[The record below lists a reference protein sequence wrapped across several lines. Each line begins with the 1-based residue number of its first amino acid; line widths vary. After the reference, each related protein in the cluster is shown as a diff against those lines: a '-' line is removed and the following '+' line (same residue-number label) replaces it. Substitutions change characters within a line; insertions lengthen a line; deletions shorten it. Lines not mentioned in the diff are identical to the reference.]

1 MFHFNTNLG
10 TFQNMGMEE
19 LALIVSMLKFETF
32 RLQRTQDSSS
42 FYLKSDKT
50 WEKASGGRW
59 VGGLGKWR
67 GGWRIG
73 VLLAAHCGCHFLGS
87 EWLVRGRGRSSHTEY
102 PITTPHH
109 PRLSCKPPPYRLF
122 HGQIYLIRSESYLTK
137 HSTITDSGSVE

>member
-50 WEKASGGRW
+50 WEKASGEDGW
-59 VGGLGKWR
+59 GDWGNGGVGGESVFSWQLTAAAIFLALSGWLE
-67 GGWRIG
+67 GGAG
-73 VLLAAHCGCHFLGS
+73 AATQS
-87 EWLVRGRGRSSHTEY
+87 
-102 PITTPHH
+102 TP
-109 PRLSCKPPPYRLF
+109 
-122 HGQIYLIRSESYLTK
+122 
-137 HSTITDSGSVE
+137 